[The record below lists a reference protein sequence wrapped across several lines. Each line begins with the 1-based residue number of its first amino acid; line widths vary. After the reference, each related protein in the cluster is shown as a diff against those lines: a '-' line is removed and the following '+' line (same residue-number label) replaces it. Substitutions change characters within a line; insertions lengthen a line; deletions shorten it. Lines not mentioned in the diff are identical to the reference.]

1 MDCNLQPS
9 LPLTNPSVIPMMAA
23 TASRQR
29 TNYAVP
35 DDWDRHRATIE
46 RLYVYEEKT
55 LRETR
60 KYMELAHAFFAT

>member
-1 MDCNLQPS
+1 
-9 LPLTNPSVIPMMAA
+9 MMAV

-29 TNYAVP
+29 TNYAAP